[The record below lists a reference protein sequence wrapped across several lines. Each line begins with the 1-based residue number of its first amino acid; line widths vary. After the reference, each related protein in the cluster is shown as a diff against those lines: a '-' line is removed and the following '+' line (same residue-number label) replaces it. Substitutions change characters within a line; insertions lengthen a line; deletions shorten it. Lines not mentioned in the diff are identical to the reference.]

1 MVTQPDNTGI
11 PDGLKTRGTAI
22 YRSGYGYVS
31 SGISSSLSQS
41 WLHIIL
47 GSLHNSA
54 VRWIGRTSRNPPL
67 RISPASVILIL
78 SRDRRLPFCQ
88 ASADRD
94 FRIVISRYSTRSE
107 LWRIDV
113 LDCRCTSLCQF
124 CRCIT
129 AANMIHFSVKS
140 HLPRGV
146 HVVHRGA
153 TVGGLQ
159 CQRDT

>member
-41 WLHIIL
+41 WLHLIL

-94 FRIVISRYSTRSE
+94 FRIVISRYFYSIRALADRCFGLPLYKPMPVLSVYYRSKHN
-107 LWRIDV
+107 
-113 LDCRCTSLCQF
+113 TF
-124 CRCIT
+124 
-129 AANMIHFSVKS
+129 F
-140 HLPRGV
+140 G
-146 HVVHRGA
+146 
-153 TVGGLQ
+153 
-159 CQRDT
+159 